1 VSVRI
6 RIRGMEGGGQV
17 QPCSCFEVQFMSEG
31 QISRR

>member
-6 RIRGMEGGGQV
+6 RIRGTEGGQV